1 MPSLPNNSIVNVNV
15 CLLNVIFC
23 MYVHTPMSQPGMD
36 TTNFARLTTDV
47 SIYFGS
53 TSVLCNNTI
62 SCLLICDI
70 IFQPCVFPIRA
81 PVPFGSFSITLASPA
96 TGGMLCKPTGSLQ
109 DLHQQKPERAGEIQH
124 CQLKGGQLRWAGI
137 RSVWGPSWAM
147 PTQMVIQ

>member
-1 MPSLPNNSIVNVNV
+1 MATKHLLNERKYIKVSVKQKRRKRGLRNASLPNNSIVNVNV

-70 IFQPCVFPIRA
+70 IFQPYVFPIRA
-81 PVPFGSFSITLASPA
+81 PAPFGSFSITLASPA
-96 TGGMLCKPTGSLQ
+96 TGGMLAN
-109 DLHQQKPERAGEIQH
+109 QQAQCRTYINRNQSALEKYNI
-124 CQLKGGQLRWAGI
+124 
-137 RSVWGPSWAM
+137 VN
-147 PTQMVIQ
+147 